1 VTDEQLN
8 RQIVQPAADA
18 ARDDRAHRFLY
29 LGAVLF
35 LLGLGFLAWQWFSQ
49 HQQINEL
56 RKSSNDDRVQA
67 GQLYRQVQAL
77 GGTPVVQPSPP
88 AATPGPT
95 GPTGPAGPGG
105 PGPTQAQIDAAVAAY
120 IAAHPPAAGTPA
132 TPAMVATAVAEY
144 LTAHPPTPGR
154 PPTPQEIATAASNY
168 IGGHSADFKGSTG
181 ATGANGANATDAQ
194 VAAAV
199 AVYCSAHGNCAGAV
213 GASGPTGAPG
223 AQGPQGVSFTDLRF
237 VRDSS
242 GTCHAIAS
250 FHDPATGKDSSVTHS
265 AGDAACPLTLPLIPT
280 P

>member
-56 RKSSNDDRVQA
+56 RQSSDERAVQA

-95 GPTGPAGPGG
+95 GPVGPVG
-105 PGPTQAQIDAAVAAY
+105 PGPSQAQIDDAVAAY
-120 IAAHPPAAGTPA
+120 LVAHPPAAGKPA
-132 TPAMVATAVAEY
+132 TPAMVATAVGDY
-144 LTAHPPTPGR
+144 LTANPPQPGR
-154 PPTPQEIATAASNY
+154 PPTAQEIASAASSY
-168 IGGHSADFKGSTG
+168 IASHSADFKGSTG
-181 ATGANGANATDAQ
+181 SSGVNGANGANATDAQ

-199 AVYCSAHGNCAGAV
+199 AVYCSAHGNCAGAA

-250 FHDPATGKDSSVTHS
+250 FHDPATGKDSTVSHS